1 MRTTSSPGG
10 LRLWWGAALRT
21 MRSGH
26 LADGVQ
32 QRARGTGRIHAV
44 QETNR
49 SRSSAL
55 EARPGVPMV
64 DESRLLMMRRV
75 KAMSVEQRLQ
85 LFERL
90 SRDAA
95 WIRSAAKRIR

>member
-1 MRTTSSPGG
+1 MSKMSLAG
-10 LRLWWGAALRT
+10 
-21 MRSGH
+21 RSGMPRGARRVEAREDPVSAPQ
-26 LADGVQ
+26 LAP
-32 QRARGTGRIHAV
+32 GTATIQLM
-44 QETNR
+44 QETEPSRR
-49 SRSSAL
+49 SAPT
-55 EARPGVPMV
+55 APRPDLQA

-75 KAMSVEQRLQ
+75 KAMTVGQRLQ

>member
-1 MRTTSSPGG
+1 MRTTSPAGM
-10 LRLWWGAALRT
+10 LRRRSAALRT
-21 MRSGH
+21 MRSGQLGDAASQ
-26 LADGVQ
+26 LAL
-32 QRARGTGRIHAV
+32 GTGRIHGV

-55 EARPGVPMV
+55 EARPELPM

-75 KAMSVEQRLQ
+75 KAMTLEQRLQ

-90 SRDAA
+90 SRDAE